1 MQIKMIKSEKEYQQ
15 ALEML
20 DVIFDAKA
28 GSEQGKELES
38 LVLLIDK
45 YEKEN
50 FPIGMP
56 NADEAIKFRIEQM
69 NNREDDIVFK
79 MRTKSPF
86 AVTKRE
92 FEYA

>member
-1 MQIKMIKSEKEYQQ
+1 MIKSEEEYQQ

-20 DVIFDAKA
+20 DVVFDAKA

-45 YEKEN
+45 YEKEH
-50 FPIGMP
+50 FPIEMP
-56 NADEAIKFRIEQM
+56 DIAEAIKFREEQM
-69 NNREDDIVFK
+69 NYEKDDIVFK
-79 MRTKSPF
+79 MRTKSRF